1 MKKGII
7 LTAMMIAMV
16 AYLLPS
22 CYKNKEDILALPVVS
37 FRGEIVPIVIAGGCG
52 CHNNG
57 VYKNAVQFSHKDTI
71 FYDGILARDS
81 ILNAM
86 ATKGTHPGGGEIYFK
101 PNEADL
107 VAKWFAEGSNDDGGG
122 CTVTGTVTYTN
133 DILPIYNTSCK
144 GGSCHGG
151 IAIALDYNYMV
162 TNVSKLNS
170 MISTGGQSHPGGAL
184 SMGTCTIKT
193 FEAWIAQGQPK

>member
-7 LTAMMIAMV
+7 LTAVMISMLI
-16 AYLLPS
+16 YLLPS
-22 CYKNKEDILALPVVS
+22 CYKNKEDILALPAVS
-37 FRGEIVPIVIAGGCG
+37 FREEVVPIVIAGGCG

-57 VYKNAVQFSHKDTI
+57 QAKNAVQFSHVDTV
-71 FYDGILARDS
+71 FYDVILVRDS

-86 ATKGTHPGGGEIYFK
+86 ATKGAHPGGGDIYFK
-101 PNEADL
+101 PNEKDI
-107 VAKWFAEGSNDDGGG
+107 VSRWYAEGSNDDGGG
-122 CTVTGTVTYTN
+122 CTVTGTVTYTT
-133 DILPIYNTSCK
+133 DIVPIYNTSCK

-151 IAIALDYNYMV
+151 IAKPLDYDYMV
-162 TNVSKLNS
+162 ANVSKLSS
-170 MISTGGQSHPGGAL
+170 MCSTGGQSHPGGAL

>member
-7 LTAMMIAMV
+7 LTAMMIAIL

-22 CYKNKEDILALPVVS
+22 CYKNNEDILTLPVVS

-86 ATKGTHPGGGEIYFK
+86 ATVGTHPGGGEIYFK
-101 PNEADL
+101 PNEAEL

-151 IAIALDYNYMV
+151 IAITLDYNYMV
-162 TNVSKLNS
+162 TNVSKLSS
-170 MISTGGQSHPGGAL
+170 MCSTGGESHPGGPL

>member
-7 LTAMMIAMV
+7 LTAVMISMLI
-16 AYLLPS
+16 YLLPS
-22 CYKNKEDILALPVVS
+22 CYKNKEDILALPIVS
-37 FRGEIVPIVIAGGCG
+37 FRGEVVPIVVSGGCG

-57 VYKNAVQFSHKDTI
+57 VAKNAVQFSHDDTI
-71 FYDGILARDS
+71 YYDVILARDS

-86 ATKGTHPGGGEIYFK
+86 ATVGRHPGGGEIYFK
-101 PNEADL
+101 PNEKDI
-107 VAKWFAEGSNDDGGG
+107 VSRWYAEGSNDDGGG

-133 DILPIYNTSCK
+133 DIYPIYTTTCK

-151 IAIALDYNYMV
+151 IAKELDYNYMV
-162 TNVSKLNS
+162 ANVAKLSS
-170 MISTGGQSHPGGAL
+170 MVNTGGQTHPGGPM
-184 SMGTCTIKT
+184 SMSTCTIKT